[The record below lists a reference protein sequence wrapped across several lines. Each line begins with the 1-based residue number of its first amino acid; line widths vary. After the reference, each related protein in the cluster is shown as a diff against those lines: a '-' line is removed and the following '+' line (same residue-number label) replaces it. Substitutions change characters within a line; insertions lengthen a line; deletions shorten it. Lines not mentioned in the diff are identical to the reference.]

1 MRFRIDTLLL
11 AAIVASASL
20 AVCAQTPPAADP
32 AKAGVDAKPTAAA
45 KKEADVKKAEEKKK
59 PEEKRKADAKKKA
72 EEKKKA
78 DEKKAA
84 EKKPVAKLPE
94 TVTGTPAKGVK
105 KPGSGPMIEK
115 RTVTDKGSSP
125 FTLTDK
131 DGKVIQTAPDA
142 YDVSSATT
150 PKKR

>member
-1 MRFRIDTLLL
+1 MRFRIHTLLL
-11 AAIVASASL
+11 AAIVAAASL

-32 AKAGVDAKPTAAA
+32 AKAGVDAKAAAEA

-59 PEEKRKADAKKKA
+59 AAEKRKADAAKKKA
-72 EEKKKA
+72 
-78 DEKKAA
+78 KAA
-84 EKKPVAKLPE
+84 EKSLTQLPE
-94 TVTGTPAKGVK
+94 PVTGTPAKGVK
-105 KPGSGPMIEK
+105 KPGSGPMVEK

-131 DGKVIQTAPDA
+131 EGKTIPTAPDA
-142 YDVSSATT
+142 YDVSSAT

>member
-1 MRFRIDTLLL
+1 MRFRIDTLAL

-20 AVCAQTPPAADP
+20 AVCAQTAPPADT

-45 KKEADVKKAEEKKK
+45 KKEADVKKAEERKKAA
-59 PEEKRKADAKKKA
+59 EKKKADAKKKA
-72 EEKKKA
+72 
-78 DEKKAA
+78 DEKAKATPQ
-84 EKKPVAKLPE
+84 KQVTKLPE

-105 KPGSGPMIEK
+105 KPGSGGAMIEK

-125 FTLTDK
+125 FSLTDK
-131 DGKVIQTAPDA
+131 EGKAVPTAPDA